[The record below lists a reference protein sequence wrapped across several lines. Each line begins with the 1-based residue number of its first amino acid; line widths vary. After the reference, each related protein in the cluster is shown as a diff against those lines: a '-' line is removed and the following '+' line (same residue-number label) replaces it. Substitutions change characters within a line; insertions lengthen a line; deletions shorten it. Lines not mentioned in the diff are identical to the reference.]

1 MKLMTFKW
9 EGNSYG
15 ISLDKL
21 KSANN
26 SIWNKKKIHPFF
38 QDFKIPKKTTSL
50 VLKSGYFFPTQE
62 MPKIE
67 EVEMENNIDLP
78 YLTGEK
84 VIGYFNTYSDNK
96 KSFGLILDDM

>member
-1 MKLMTFKW
+1 MRLMTFKW

-50 VLKSGYFFPTQE
+50 ALKSGYFFPTQE

-67 EVEMENNIDLP
+67 EVEIERNTDLP
-78 YLTGEK
+78 YLSKEK
-84 VIGYFNTYSDNK
+84 VIGCFNILSNNK
-96 KSFGLILDDM
+96 KAFGLLLDDI

>member
-38 QDFKIPKKTTSL
+38 KILKFQKKL
-50 VLKSGYFFPTQE
+50 QV
-62 MPKIE
+62 
-67 EVEMENNIDLP
+67 
-78 YLTGEK
+78 
-84 VIGYFNTYSDNK
+84 
-96 KSFGLILDDM
+96 

>member
-9 EGNSYG
+9 EGNSYA

-26 SIWNKKKIHPFF
+26 SIRNMKKIHPFF
-38 QDFKIPKKTTSL
+38 RDFKVPKQTSIL
-50 VLKSGYFFPTQE
+50 ALKSGYFFPTQE

-67 EVEMENNIDLP
+67 EVIIGNKIDLP
-78 YLTGEK
+78 YLSGEK
-84 VIGYFNTYSDNK
+84 VIGYFNTVSDNK
-96 KSFGLILDDM
+96 KSFGLILDDI

>member
-50 VLKSGYFFPTQE
+50 ALKSGYFFPTQE
-62 MPKIE
+62 IPKIE
-67 EVEMENNIDLP
+67 EVEMENNNDLP
-78 YLTGEK
+78 YLSGEK
-84 VIGYFNTYSDNK
+84 VIGYFNTFSDNK

>member
-21 KSANN
+21 NSANN

-38 QDFKIPKKTTSL
+38 QHYPL
-50 VLKSGYFFPTQE
+50 
-62 MPKIE
+62 
-67 EVEMENNIDLP
+67 
-78 YLTGEK
+78 
-84 VIGYFNTYSDNK
+84 IGLYDEALGS
-96 KSFGLILDDM
+96 

>member
-21 KSANN
+21 NSANN

-38 QDFKIPKKTTSL
+38 QEFKIPKKTISL
-50 VLKSGYFFPTQE
+50 ALKSGYFFPTLRSS
-62 MPKIE
+62 
-67 EVEMENNIDLP
+67 NAC
-78 YLTGEK
+78 
-84 VIGYFNTYSDNK
+84 
-96 KSFGLILDDM
+96 LIMINSSSCPPLSA

>member
-26 SIWNKKKIHPFF
+26 SIWNKKKFIHF
-38 QDFKIPKKTTSL
+38 FKILKFQKTTSL
-50 VLKSGYFFPTQE
+50 ALKSGYFFPTQE

-67 EVEMENNIDLP
+67 EVEMENNNDLP
-78 YLTGEK
+78 YLSEEK
-84 VIGYFNTYSDNK
+84 VIGYFNTFSDKK